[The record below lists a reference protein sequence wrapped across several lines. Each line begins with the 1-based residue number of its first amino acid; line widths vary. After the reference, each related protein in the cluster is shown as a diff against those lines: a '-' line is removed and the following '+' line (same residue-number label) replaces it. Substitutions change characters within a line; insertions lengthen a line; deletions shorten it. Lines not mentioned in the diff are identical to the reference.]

1 MARQVGK
8 EVGNKSA
15 TGSQEVG
22 RRSAVR
28 VVEAYEVQGL
38 AFREMANEVFGYRK
52 LIAYQKAKEV
62 VKCAYIL
69 LQKFPSEEKNAM
81 CDQLRRATV
90 AITSNISEGVSR
102 YSMKEKSHFIEMSS
116 GPLMEVSRLYTLLG
130 VSLGVLGAEINNE
143 INNKQFKVFTNK

>member
-1 MARQVGK
+1 M
-8 EVGNKSA
+8 
-15 TGSQEVG
+15 
-22 RRSAVR
+22 R

-62 VKCAYIL
+62 VKCAYKL

-116 GPLMEVSRLYTLLG
+116 GPLMEVSQLYTLLALCKRCDG
-130 VSLGVLGAEINNE
+130 GLLYCQYTQCRAGKVPLCDAFVLVQRQSKGSV
-143 INNKQFKVFTNK
+143 KD